1 MVSSSKSRVIAVT
14 GGLGFVGK
22 NLVRSLAAAGHQV
35 RVLDIA
41 SEDRVGT
48 LPARVSYRETDLRD
62 GRRTSE
68 ALADAD
74 LVFHLAGNSSGTV
87 SVEDPRLDFETNA
100 LGTFNVCEALR
111 EKEGSRLVYL
121 SSAMTYGQPQRFPIA
136 EDHPVAPYYPYG
148 ASKLSGELTVKAFVE
163 TYGLSAVIGR
173 AFVIYGPG
181 EDPRRA
187 GAEVGQYLRWHLN
200 GLPIEVTGDPDRK
213 TRDFVH
219 VSDIVAGL
227 TLIADAGEDG
237 EVYNLGTGE
246 ETSLAELV
254 TAIGRVS
261 GSVPDTVVNDSIT
274 DDTYRLVAD
283 VSKLRGL
290 GYKPS
295 VPLDKGLT
303 DLIQHLGDHPAPP
316 MLDTIFRPSQ
326 RDARSAS

>member
-1 MVSSSKSRVIAVT
+1 M
-14 GGLGFVGK
+14 
-22 NLVRSLAAAGHQV
+22 
-35 RVLDIA
+35 
-41 SEDRVGT
+41 
-48 LPARVSYRETDLRD
+48 
-62 GRRTSE
+62 
-68 ALADAD
+68 
-74 LVFHLAGNSSGTV
+74 
-87 SVEDPRLDFETNA
+87 
-100 LGTFNVCEALR
+100 
-111 EKEGSRLVYL
+111 
-121 SSAMTYGQPQRFPIA
+121 
-136 EDHPVAPYYPYG
+136 
-148 ASKLSGELTVKAFVE
+148 
-163 TYGLSAVIGR
+163 
-173 AFVIYGPG
+173 
-181 EDPRRA
+181 
-187 GAEVGQYLRWHLN
+187 GQYLRWHLN

-227 TLIADAGEDG
+227 TLIAAAGEDG

-283 VSKLRGL
+283 ISKLRGL

>member
-1 MVSSSKSRVIAVT
+1 MVGLPVSRVIAVT

-22 NLVRSLAAAGHQV
+22 NLVQKLAAAGHQV
-35 RVLDIA
+35 RVLDIE
-41 SEDRVGT
+41 SEDLVGD
-48 LPARVSYRETDLRD
+48 LPARVSYRKADLRD
-62 GRRTSE
+62 GSQTRE

-87 SVEDPRLDFETNA
+87 SVENPRLDFETNA
-100 LGTFNVCEALR
+100 LGTFNVCDALR
-111 EKEGSRLVYL
+111 HKEGARLVYL
-121 SSAMTYGQPQRFPIA
+121 SSAMTYGQPRHFPVA

-148 ASKLSGELTVKAFVE
+148 ASKLSGEFTVKAFVE
-163 TYGLSAVIGR
+163 TYGLSAAIGR

-213 TRDFVH
+213 TRDFIH

-227 TLIADAGEDG
+227 TLIAAAGEAG

-246 ETSLAELV
+246 ETSLRELV
-254 TAIGRVS
+254 AAIGRVS
-261 GSVPDTVVNDSIT
+261 GSVPETVVNDVVT

-283 VSKLRGL
+283 VTKLRAL
-290 GYKPS
+290 GYAPS
-295 VPLDKGLT
+295 VQLDKGLT

-326 RDARSAS
+326 RGAAGSL